1 MATRIDI
8 EITSDQGD
16 GTFTWRAAGA
26 KQPKGLF
33 AASLLPAG
41 AKVGDVLRAE
51 AEFTVDGPEI
61 VVLMAPKAA
70 KADTTER
77 LELISSTGPVEGVT
91 THLAK
96 KGRGGGRGR
105 GGRGDRGGRDFGDS
119 RGRDDSRG
127 DGGRGGNRGGGNRGG
142 NRGRDRRPQLQPRRE
157 HRQAWV
163 ASLPEGHQPVAE
175 QLIHEGRDGVSAALE
190 RQNKAAL
197 ADGREAIDTAPIMRI
212 ADQLAPAMASA
223 EWRDQADAAIDAVDK
238 VDPREVRRVLM
249 AGDQFLAVPETAEKQ
264 AMLRS
269 KLGTRLDRDQA
280 EWKREVRQAL
290 TEGRVVRALRQSGRP
305 PRAGVPMPDDLVAEL
320 SNATMTALDPA
331 EEPHR
336 WTMVIEALAFS
347 PIRRLVVPEEKP
359 EQSDDELL
367 DTIERLANRIP
378 GVAALFGIDATP
390 RPRKGKRR

>member
-8 EITSDQGD
+8 EITSDLGD
-16 GTFTWRAAGA
+16 GSFTWRAAGA
-26 KQPKGLF
+26 KQPKGVF
-33 AASLLPAG
+33 AGALLPSG
-41 AKVGDVLRAE
+41 ASVGDVLRAE

-61 VVLMAPKAA
+61 VSLAPVKAA
-70 KADTTER
+70 KANTIER
-77 LELISSTGPVEGVT
+77 LELITNDGPVEGVT
-91 THLAK
+91 TQLAK
-96 KGRGGGRGR
+96 KGRGGGGKGRGR
-105 GGRGDRGGRDFGDS
+105 GGPRGDRGGRDFGDS
-119 RGRDDSRG
+119 RGRDA
-127 DGGRGGNRGGGNRGG
+127 NRGGDRKRSDRGQ
-142 NRGRDRRPQLQPRRE
+142 NRRPQLQPRRE

-175 QLIHEGRDGVSAALE
+175 QLIHEGRDGVAAALE
-190 RQNKAAL
+190 RQNKAAV
-197 ADGREAIDTAPIMRI
+197 ADGREPVDTGPIMRI
-212 ADQLAPAMASA
+212 ADKLAPAMATA

-238 VDPREVRRVLM
+238 VDPRELRRVLI
-249 AGDQFLAVPETAEKQ
+249 AGDEYLGHRDTAEKQ

-269 KLGTRLDRDQA
+269 KLGARLDRDYA
-280 EWKREVRQAL
+280 EWGRDVRQAL

-305 PRAGVPMPDDLVAEL
+305 PRAGVPMPDDLVEQL
-320 SNATMTALDPA
+320 STATMTALDPA

-378 GVAALFGIDATP
+378 GVAALFDIEPAP
-390 RPRKGKRR
+390 RSRKRQRRN